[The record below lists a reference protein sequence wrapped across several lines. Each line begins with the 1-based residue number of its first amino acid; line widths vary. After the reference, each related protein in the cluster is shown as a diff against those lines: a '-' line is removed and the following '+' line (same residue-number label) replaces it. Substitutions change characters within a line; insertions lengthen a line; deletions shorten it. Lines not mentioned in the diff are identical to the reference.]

1 MRKLLLMCMMAVP
14 LAAYAE
20 QTKIKKEV
28 VCNTADAI
36 YDAIGRA
43 GEQPIWSGE
52 LEKSNIIVT
61 VNIETQDWT
70 VIQTNG
76 EIACVIDIGKKFKFR
91 LPEWNKQEEDSG
103 PIAKQ
108 L

>member
-1 MRKLLLMCMMAVP
+1 MRKLLILW
-14 LAAYAE
+14 AASVSLSVSAE
-20 QTKIKKEV
+20 QTTLKKEV

-43 GEQPIWSGE
+43 GEQPIWVGD
-52 LEKSNIIVT
+52 LEKTSIIVT
-61 VNIETQDWT
+61 VNIETQEWT

-91 LPEWNKQEEDSG
+91 LPEPVDIKSG
-103 PIAKQ
+103 PMAEK
-108 L
+108 